1 MDICHTDICHKGI
14 CREDIYHHYTYKAAY
29 MAAGRT
35 APMGKRNTTDFVSYF
50 YTSSYVL
57 YVNVEK
63 SVNVIIAVSPTSIM
77 NCVF

>member
-1 MDICHTDICHKGI
+1 
-14 CREDIYHHYTYKAAY
+14 
-29 MAAGRT
+29 
-35 APMGKRNTTDFVSYF
+35 MGKRNTTDFVSYF